1 MINGLTAE
9 EYNAKERL
17 RGSIVAKLHGYTP
30 FDEGDT
36 EEGLKAQF
44 LELTGE
50 SYRSQEE
57 EQADNLEAAKER
69 RQLRIEAQSNS
80 DHADHRQRQGQRLH
94 GLPRHSGC
102 ARMG

>member
-1 MINGLTAE
+1 MINGLTVE

-17 RGSIVAKLHGYTP
+17 RGSLVAKLYGYTP
-30 FDEGDT
+30 FDYGDT
-36 EEGLKAQF
+36 EEGLKTKY

-50 SYRSQEE
+50 AYRNQEE
-57 EQADNLEAAKER
+57 EQAANLEAAKER

-80 DHADHRQRQGQRLH
+80 DHQIIADAKSQRVH